1 MSLSCFGQFDLC
13 FTLYD
18 VFWVITGW
26 SCFRNTKKFWIK
38 TIKLLWFCFFK
49 LRIKNNIVKQVKE
62 VTLTEGLLCNVAV
75 FYDYLTM
82 WSAKSIHFTC
92 NDEKLMYATE
102 RFSGRMGL
110 RSALRWYKSVFF
122 FKCNDMSFNM
132 HCTLKVTKHA
142 SDKTYRTKTRR
153 IKNGNAYIY

>member
-49 LRIKNNIVKQVKE
+49 LRFKNDIVKQVK
-62 VTLTEGLLCNVAV
+62 VATLTEGLLCNVAV

-92 NDEKLMYATE
+92 NDEKLMYATKGFPVE
-102 RFSGRMGL
+102 WVFALHCGDTNLSFSSNVTICL
-110 RSALRWYKSVFF
+110 ST
-122 FKCNDMSFNM
+122 
-132 HCTLKVTKHA
+132 CTVL
-142 SDKTYRTKTRR
+142 
-153 IKNGNAYIY
+153 